1 MSVRGRRCFWAAVVA
16 LPLLFVAL
24 WASSGRERLTK
35 SAKPVVVDVVDVFGD
50 HTPETR
56 LVPGPVFGHYIGLDL
71 VGVVVLACAGVA
83 AIGYIVE
90 RRGRLAAGFPR
101 TNHGAQ

>member
-1 MSVRGRRCFWAAVVA
+1 MSRRGRRCFWAAVVA

-24 WASSGRERLTK
+24 WAWSGRERLTK
-35 SAKPVVVDVVDVFGD
+35 SAKPVMVDVVDVFGD

-71 VGVVVLACAGVA
+71 VGAVVLACAGVA
-83 AIGYIVE
+83 AIGYVVE
-90 RRGRLAAGFPR
+90 RRGRFAARPLR
-101 TNHGAQ
+101 TDHEA